1 MPAATVTS
9 KGQITIP
16 IEVRKKLG
24 LKSGDK
30 IDFFATADGDYLF
43 QPRTGSIMEMKGIL
57 KRLGFVQEG
66 RTVSIEEMDQAVSD
80 YAAKLDRATM
90 SDFVE
95 DNSDDKVA

>member
-30 IDFFATADGDYLF
+30 IDFFATEDGDYLF

-57 KRLGFVQEG
+57 KRLGYVQEG
-66 RTVSIEEMDQAVSD
+66 RAVSIEEMDQAVSD
-80 YAAKLDRATM
+80 YAAELDRATM

-95 DNSDDKVA
+95 NNSDDKVA